1 MEPLRIAVAGA
12 GWISGRHLA
21 ATGETPMVRRLG
33 VFDQVAEKAQSRVD
47 EFELP
52 RRYGSWDEI
61 LQDPEVECVLLA
73 VPPDAHMPMAIEA
86 LSAGKHVV
94 SEKPMGRTVEECDR
108 MVAAEAE
115 SGRRLFPVHN
125 RVFGPAIVHVKEALE
140 RGEIGEVFLVQS
152 SGFEPPSLPNRISWL
167 KTELSLGGV
176 LLAQA
181 VHPIYA
187 LRWLLGPVEGVHLTN
202 ATTKVVD
209 MTREDTTI
217 ASIRFESGAV
227 ATMTSTFAIA
237 HGPLGHEINI
247 FGKEGFFRISSDQ
260 RLSGIVPRVFGDE
273 EMHEIPVGDP
283 NAHSE
288 SFRNMWEHYA
298 TAIRTGGPS
307 RVTARDGRD
316 AVAIVMA
323 AYESAERGDLVRPA

>member
-21 ATGETPMVRRLG
+21 ATGETPLIRRLG
-33 VFDQVAEKAQSRVD
+33 VFDAIAEKAQTRVD
-47 EFELP
+47 EFDLP
-52 RRYGSWDEI
+52 RRYETWEELLG
-61 LQDPEVECVLLA
+61 DPEVECVALA
-73 VPPDAHMPMAIEA
+73 VPPDVHMPMAIDA

-94 SEKPMGRTVEECDR
+94 SEKPMGRNVEECDR
-108 MVAAEAE
+108 MIAAERS

-125 RVFGPAIVHVKEALE
+125 RVFGPAIAHVKEAME

-187 LRWLLGPVEGVHLTN
+187 LRWLLGEVEGVHLTN
-202 ATTKVVD
+202 ARTKVVD

-217 ASIRFESGAV
+217 ASIRFECGAV

-237 HGPLGHEINI
+237 HGSLGHEINI
-247 FGKEGFFRISSDQ
+247 FGTEGFFRISSDQ
-260 RLSGIVPRVFGDE
+260 RLSGILPRVFGDE
-273 EMHEIPVGDP
+273 LEHDIPVGDP
-283 NAHSE
+283 NARSE

-307 RVTARDGRD
+307 RVTSKDGRD
-316 AVAIVMA
+316 AVAVVMA
-323 AYESAERGDLVRPA
+323 AYESAARGDLVRPA